1 MERLKESVRRIQEGE
16 WFCLAPL
23 VLVTPGG
30 ELDLTP
36 GATYRKG
43 RRFSGLDVAEALDRW
58 YSTGELPP
66 NVRVR

>member
-1 MERLKESVRRIQEGE
+1 MERIKESVRRIREGE

-23 VLVTPGG
+23 VLITPAGAI
-30 ELDLTP
+30 DLTP

-43 RRFSGLDVAEALDRW
+43 RKFSGVDVGDVLDWW

-66 NVRVR
+66 NITLR